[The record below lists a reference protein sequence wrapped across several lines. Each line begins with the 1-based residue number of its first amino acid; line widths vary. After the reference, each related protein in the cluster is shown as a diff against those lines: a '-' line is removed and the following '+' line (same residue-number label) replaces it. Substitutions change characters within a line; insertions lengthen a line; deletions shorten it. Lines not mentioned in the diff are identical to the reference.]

1 MDKIKE
7 LRIRKG
13 LTQEQLCEIFGIP
26 LSTYRKW
33 EQGQRKPAEYLVN
46 LLENALVNL

>member
-7 LRIRKG
+7 LRMAKG
-13 LTQEQLCEIFGIP
+13 LTQEQLCKKFEIP

-33 EQGQRKPAEYLVN
+33 EQGQHQPSKYLVN
-46 LLENALVNL
+46 LLKNALENL